1 MKINATTFTV
11 RFVRIICKEWVG
23 TWEKRITRTQ
33 FESFRQN
40 ANASRDKKVE
50 EFSMVLTLKLLL
62 FFVCSGLY
70 LFCGIWPVYSCHLP
84 SCFGQI
90 IGNCAMLLGRI
101 RRTKSQH
108 CRAKSGYWWIISFY
122 FWPSQWPNRSFSK
135 NTIIL
140 FVVPPKFCISINV
153 SISLGAIVSP
163 KRNWKQCLCKIL
175 KRQKR
180 VLWYFWKRFFLTLK
194 YEHQSDMRERSAQ
207 PASPRH
213 RNRVCV
219 WTEAKSGMISVAAQ
233 KLSSIVVNIVKK
245 WLSLLR
251 SCSVANFSVSI
262 WFFQFFIA
270 KI

>member
-1 MKINATTFTV
+1 M
-11 RFVRIICKEWVG
+11 G

-50 EFSMVLTLKLLL
+50 EFSMVLTLKPLL

-108 CRAKSGYWWIISFY
+108 CRAKSDYWWIISFY
-122 FWPSQWPNRSFSK
+122 VWPSQWPNRSFSK

-153 SISLGAIVSP
+153 SILLGRLLAP
-163 KRNWKQCLCKIL
+163 
-175 KRQKR
+175 
-180 VLWYFWKRFFLTLK
+180 
-194 YEHQSDMRERSAQ
+194 REIENNAY
-207 PASPRH
+207 
-213 RNRVCV
+213 
-219 WTEAKSGMISVAAQ
+219 AK
-233 KLSSIVVNIVKK
+233 
-245 WLSLLR
+245 
-251 SCSVANFSVSI
+251 F
-262 WFFQFFIA
+262 
-270 KI
+270 